1 MSESTKPTSNEAEN
15 GNKSKPLLGDDFV
28 LKTKF
33 NKNDRVFHALF
44 GWCKIRMI
52 SEKSSVIDCEAKKI
66 TYYIIGKGLKHYERD
81 ENGCQIVCVPVEEL
95 FSTKEEVPK
104 IYGLQA
110 TAMSLKLTYDE

>member
-1 MSESTKPTSNEAEN
+1 MENTKPTSNEAEN

-33 NKNDRVFHALF
+33 NQNDRVFHALF
-44 GWCKIRMI
+44 GWCKIRML
-52 SEKSSVIDCEAKKI
+52 SEKSAVIDCEAKTI
-66 TYYIIGKGLKHYERD
+66 TYYVIAKGLKHYERD

-104 IYGLQA
+104 IYHLQA
-110 TAMSLKLTYDE
+110 TAMSLKLTLDE